1 MSIRGTEQQ
10 QQAQQQIQMQQMQQQ
25 QMGAQNQGYSDEHK
39 NNLNNISQQHALL
52 LADICLRFEDM
63 SVRKS
68 NVQVLP
74 SAMCSHMTAAA
85 QVNNNSL
92 RLSHYPIPYS
102 LLVSYNATTS
112 SNIHIITHFASIS
125 LSLPNTHTHTH
136 TLSLSLTPTHI
147 HPPALTVLIP
157 YLPSPPPPSLSP
169 SHTHP
174 LILSLTHTLR
184 L

>member
-10 QQAQQQIQMQQMQQQ
+10 QAQQQQLQQQQQIQMQQQMQQQ

-85 QVNNNSL
+85 QVNIDSK
-92 RLSHYPIPYS
+92 
-102 LLVSYNATTS
+102 YN
-112 SNIHIITHFASIS
+112 F
-125 LSLPNTHTHTH
+125 
-136 TLSLSLTPTHI
+136 
-147 HPPALTVLIP
+147 
-157 YLPSPPPPSLSP
+157 
-169 SHTHP
+169 
-174 LILSLTHTLR
+174 
-184 L
+184 